1 MAKTPSTM
9 LELGTKAPDF
19 KLPDTEG
26 QWVSRDDFRGKKGLL
41 VLFICNHC
49 PYVIHIASHLARM
62 TKEYMA
68 RGIPVVAINS
78 NDATKYPDDAPDKM
92 KEEKAKRGYAFPYLF
107 DETQKVAQ
115 AYQAACTPDIFL
127 FDKNFELAYRGQ
139 YDGSRP
145 SNNVPV
151 TGSDLKKALD
161 ALLADQKPSAEQT
174 PSIGCNIKWRAGNE
188 PSYYG

>member
-19 KLPDTEG
+19 TLPDTDS
-26 QWVSRDDFRGKKGLL
+26 QLVSRDDFRGKKGLL
-41 VLFICNHC
+41 VMFICNHC
-49 PYVIHIASHLARM
+49 PYVVHIAPHMAQL

-68 RGIPVVAINS
+68 QGIAVVAINS
-78 NDATKYPDDAPDKM
+78 NDAEKYPDDAPDKM
-92 KEEKAKRGYAFPYLF
+92 KEEKIKRGYAFSYLF
-107 DETQKVAQ
+107 DETQKVAH
-115 AYQAACTPDIFL
+115 AYHAACTPDLFL
-127 FDKNFELAYRGQ
+127 FDKNFELQYRGQ

-145 SNNVPV
+145 SNAVSV
-151 TGSDLKKALD
+151 TGSDLKKAMD
-161 ALLADQKPSAEQT
+161 ALLTDKKPNAEQT

>member
-9 LELGTKAPDF
+9 LELGTLAPDF
-19 KLPDTEG
+19 KLTDTDG
-26 QWVSRDDFRGKKGLL
+26 QLVSLDDFRGKNGLL
-41 VLFICNHC
+41 VMFICNHC
-49 PYVIHIASHLARM
+49 PYVVHIASHLAQL

-68 RGIPVVAINS
+68 KGIGVVAINS
-78 NDATKYPDDAPDKM
+78 NDTTKYPDDAPEKM

-107 DETQKVAQ
+107 DETQKVAH

-127 FDKNFELAYRGQ
+127 FDKDFSLQYRGQ
-139 YDGSRP
+139 YDASRP
-145 SNNVPV
+145 SNSEPV
-151 TGSDLKKALD
+151 TGADLKGAMD
-161 ALLADQKPSAEQT
+161 ALLADKKPSAEQV

>member
-19 KLPDTEG
+19 KLPDTDG
-26 QWVSRDDFRGKKGLL
+26 KLISRDDFRGKKALL
-41 VLFICNHC
+41 VIFMCNHC
-49 PYVIHIASHLARM
+49 PYVVHIADHLASLA
-62 TKEYMA
+62 KEYMA
-68 RGIPVVAINS
+68 KGIAVVGINS
-78 NDATKYPDDAPDKM
+78 NDAVKYPDDAPEKM
-92 KEEKAKRGYAFPYLF
+92 RVEKEKRGYTFPYLF
-107 DETQKVAQ
+107 DETQKVAH

-127 FDKNFELAYRGQ
+127 FDKDFSLQYRGQ

-145 SNNVPV
+145 SNTVPV
-151 TGSDLKKALD
+151 TGNDLKAAMD
-161 ALLADQKPSAEQT
+161 ALLVEKNPSAEQT